1 MMKLGISHENLENR
15 ENSPSFLKGRENKTL
30 ENNTNKA
37 ERVIKD
43 FVLSFWKEWAK
54 ELLRIFDDL
63 RGKDAYSWLT
73 DSDLLL
79 MSYKELASNNSSIKF
94 EEYSMKMLELVMTF
108 QELKWKAENRRKVFD
123 LHSWI
128 SDFADVIDKKLDE
141 LGKESGK
148 FFNRTLVDHLA

>member
-1 MMKLGISHENLENR
+1 MMKLGISHEKLENR
-15 ENSPSFLKGRENKTL
+15 ENLPSFLNEGRENKTL

-43 FVLSFWKEWAK
+43 FVSSFWKEWAR

-79 MSYKELASNNSSIKF
+79 RAYEELASNNSSIKF

-108 QELKWKAENRRKVFD
+108 QELKWKAENRRKLFD

-128 SDFADVIDKKLDE
+128 SDFAEVIEKKLGQ
-141 LGKESGK
+141 LW
-148 FFNRTLVDHLA
+148 NRTLIDPYV